1 TILSGIKHKETSCNQ
16 EVSFLHYNNSSN
28 SVPASLSADDVY
40 VSIPATAL
48 SIIGSKSTRSS
59 KCFTFS
65 SEGFVF
71 GDFGL
76 NIVQQSSN
84 GRIDVSYVPNCLAI
98 LTMSFFS
105 CVSSGLSTGRLVTS
119 LIAYML
125 VSVCEA
131 TRSDEHT
138 S

>member
-1 TILSGIKHKETSCNQ
+1 LYLVILYTC
-16 EVSFLHYNNSSN
+16 FTAYLSS
-28 SVPASLSADDVY
+28 DDTDH
-40 VSIPATAL
+40 SIPPISL

-71 GDFGL
+71 GDLGL
-76 NIVQQSSN
+76 NIVQQSSD

-105 CVSSGLSTGRLVTS
+105 CVSSGLSTGRFVTS
-119 LIAYML
+119 
-125 VSVCEA
+125 
-131 TRSDEHT
+131 
-138 S
+138 